1 MLVVL
6 VVVRPPVVVE
16 LFSQHQQRGCFS
28 ERLVFAAQFA
38 LKFLDAF
45 LVLARLLAIFFLL
58 SLCRF
63 LAGDKS
69 YADKALQQFMALK
82 NYDPQ
87 SLTEAARIYRSM
99 GQSAQAISELVQMTV
114 ELRNIVQE
122 LKA

>member
-45 LVLARLLAIFFLL
+45 LVLARLLAIFFL
-58 SLCRF
+58 
-63 LAGDKS
+63 G
-69 YADKALQQFMALK
+69 
-82 NYDPQ
+82 
-87 SLTEAARIYRSM
+87 
-99 GQSAQAISELVQMTV
+99 TV
-114 ELRNIVQE
+114 EKTDKIVR
-122 LKA
+122 